1 MKFQFEPNDT
11 VMYGGQGACKLLEIT
26 EREFCGDLKWYYVLR
41 YAFSG
46 SSVFYVP
53 VDSQLLTSKMH
64 LVKSAREIRDIVR
77 SVKEIEWIEEDR
89 PRQNHFKQLL
99 EAGGTE
105 NIVSMFKLIARKQKE
120 LVEIGKKLR
129 AVDERLFGE
138 MERLLHEEFSFAFDI
153 AKDDVLPFVLGEKEL
168 AEK

>member
-26 EREFCGDLKWYYVLR
+26 EREFCGDLKLYYVLR
-41 YAFSG
+41 YAFTG

-53 VDSQLLTSKMH
+53 VDSQPLTSKMRH
-64 LVKSAREIRDIVR
+64 VKSASEVRDIIA
-77 SVKEIEWIEEDR
+77 SVKEAEWIEDDR

-105 NIVSMFKLIARKQKE
+105 NVVSMFKLIARKQKE
-120 LVEIGKKLR
+120 LLAIGKKLR

-138 MERLLHEEFSFAFDI
+138 MERLLLEEFSFAFDI
-153 AKDDVLPFVLGEKEL
+153 SKEDVEPFVLGEIEL

>member
-1 MKFQFEPNDT
+1 M
-11 VMYGGQGACKLLEIT
+11 
-26 EREFCGDLKWYYVLR
+26 
-41 YAFSG
+41 
-46 SSVFYVP
+46 
-53 VDSQLLTSKMH
+53 
-64 LVKSAREIRDIVR
+64 
-77 SVKEIEWIEEDR
+77 
-89 PRQNHFKQLL
+89 L